1 MRAASGD
8 SRDSRVARVW
18 LKLRALLP
26 LGLPL
31 GHGTVLANAGS
42 LVLATGATSVLGYLF
57 WGVAARQLL
66 PSDVGAASAAISAM
80 MLLGTLGMLGLGTLL
95 IGELP
100 RQPGREGALIGAALL
115 LAGAAGVVLG
125 AIWALVAPALSPE
138 LVPLGGGPAGV
149 AVFAL
154 GVGLTSAVLV
164 LDQALLGL
172 LRGDLQLGRNVAFGL
187 VKLALLTGLSLW
199 LAGGQGLTI
208 YLAWQAGTLVSLALL
223 GAYVLRSHPGRAD
236 RALPR
241 PTRGLLRHLHRPAIN
256 HHLLNLSLQVPHLA
270 LPVIVTVLLSAT
282 VNAYFYMAWMI
293 GGFVFVVPV
302 ALTMAVF
309 AVGARAPAVLA
320 SKVRFTLKLAFGLGL
335 LANVVLLVCARPLL
349 SLFGPAYADQA
360 EWCLRILALGVFPL
374 IVKDHYVA
382 ARRVEGRIGRAAVV
396 AGAGAGLELGAA
408 AAGALAGG
416 LIGLSLAWVGA
427 LCVEAALLALPV
439 CRAAGWLPRP
449 PSGVRPRSWAL
460 DAKLSPSE

>member
-1 MRAASGD
+1 VRAASGD
-8 SRDSRVARVW
+8 SRDSRVAQAARVW
-18 LKLRALLP
+18 LRLRALLS

-42 LVLATGATSVLGYLF
+42 LVLATGATSLLGYLF
-57 WGVAARQLL
+57 WGVAARQFL

-199 LAGGQGLTI
+199 LAGGQGL
-208 YLAWQAGTLVSLALL
+208 
-223 GAYVLRSHPGRAD
+223 
-236 RALPR
+236 
-241 PTRGLLRHLHRPAIN
+241 AI
-256 HHLLNLSLQVPHLA
+256 
-270 LPVIVTVLLSAT
+270 
-282 VNAYFYMAWMI
+282 
-293 GGFVFVVPV
+293 
-302 ALTMAVF
+302 
-309 AVGARAPAVLA
+309 
-320 SKVRFTLKLAFGLGL
+320 
-335 LANVVLLVCARPLL
+335 
-349 SLFGPAYADQA
+349 
-360 EWCLRILALGVFPL
+360 
-374 IVKDHYVA
+374 
-382 ARRVEGRIGRAAVV
+382 
-396 AGAGAGLELGAA
+396 
-408 AAGALAGG
+408 
-416 LIGLSLAWVGA
+416 
-427 LCVEAALLALPV
+427 
-439 CRAAGWLPRP
+439 
-449 PSGVRPRSWAL
+449 
-460 DAKLSPSE
+460 

>member
-1 MRAASGD
+1 
-8 SRDSRVARVW
+8 
-18 LKLRALLP
+18 
-26 LGLPL
+26 
-31 GHGTVLANAGS
+31 
-42 LVLATGATSVLGYLF
+42 
-57 WGVAARQLL
+57 
-66 PSDVGAASAAISAM
+66 
-80 MLLGTLGMLGLGTLL
+80 MLGLGTLL

-100 RQPGREGALIGAALL
+100 RQPGREGSLLGAALL
-115 LAGAAGVVLG
+115 LAGTAGVGLGVL
-125 AIWALVAPALSPE
+125 WALLAPAFSPA

-187 VKLALLTGLSLW
+187 VKLALLTGLSLS
-199 LAGGQGLTI
+199 LAGRQGLAI
-208 YLAWQAGTLVSLALL
+208 YVAWQVGNVVSLALL
-223 GAYVLRSHPGRAD
+223 GAYAFRSRPR
-236 RALPR
+236 RTLPR
-241 PTRGLLRHLHRPAIN
+241 PAWGLLHQVRSPAIN
-256 HHLLNLSLQVPHLA
+256 HHLLNLSLQLPHLA

-309 AVGARAPAVLA
+309 ALGARDPAVLA
-320 SKVRFTLKLAFGLGL
+320 PKVRFTLKLAFGLGL
-335 LANVVLLVCARPLL
+335 LANAVLLVCARPLL

-360 EWCLRILALGVFPL
+360 EWCLRILGLGVFPL

-382 ARRVEGRIGRAAVV
+382 VRRVEGRIGRAALV

-416 LIGLSLAWVGA
+416 LVGLSLAWVGA
-427 LCVEAALLALPV
+427 LCFEAALLAFPV
-439 CRAAGWLPRP
+439 CRAAGWLPGP
-449 PSGVRPRSWAL
+449 SSGVRRRGWDLAL
-460 DAKLSPSE
+460 RLSPSE

>member
-1 MRAASGD
+1 
-8 SRDSRVARVW
+8 
-18 LKLRALLP
+18 
-26 LGLPL
+26 
-31 GHGTVLANAGS
+31 
-42 LVLATGATSVLGYLF
+42 
-57 WGVAARQLL
+57 
-66 PSDVGAASAAISAM
+66 
-80 MLLGTLGMLGLGTLL
+80 
-95 IGELP
+95 
-100 RQPGREGALIGAALL
+100 
-115 LAGAAGVVLG
+115 
-125 AIWALVAPALSPE
+125 
-138 LVPLGGGPAGV
+138 
-149 AVFAL
+149 
-154 GVGLTSAVLV
+154 
-164 LDQALLGL
+164 
-172 LRGDLQLGRNVAFGL
+172 
-187 VKLALLTGLSLW
+187 
-199 LAGGQGLTI
+199 
-208 YLAWQAGTLVSLALL
+208 VSLALL
-223 GAYVLRSHPGRAD
+223 GAYALRSRPGRA
-236 RALPR
+236 LPW
-241 PTRGLLRHLHRPAIN
+241 PTLSRLKAPRSAGVWGLRPAIN

-382 ARRVEGRIGRAAVV
+382 ACRVEGRIGRAAVV

-449 PSGVRPRSWAL
+449 PSGVRPRGWAL